1 MAKDGKI
8 QSRSVAVYGPPSSIR
23 PELAGIS
30 LAVEECPVEEN
41 LNILTDS
48 LSALQLL
55 RGMQRK
61 DFPLGLHR
69 HTARHLLVQVVRRIN
84 QRAAA
89 GSVTRLIKVRAHRA
103 EPLNEQ
109 ADLLAAEAAESDDS
123 RPVVLDLDPEAVHF
137 QPEAVHFQGRWVEWG
152 QGGGSGAARGRTVR
166 CTRHSAQRGT
176 RRG

>member
-1 MAKDGKI
+1 M
-8 QSRSVAVYGPPSSIR
+8 
-23 PELAGIS
+23 
-30 LAVEECPVEEN
+30 
-41 LNILTDS
+41 LTDS

-69 HTARHLLVQVVRRIN
+69 HTARHLHVQVVRRIN

-103 EPLNEQ
+103 EPLNER
-109 ADLLAAEAAESDDS
+109 ADTLASEAAESDDS

-137 QPEAVHFQGRWVEWG
+137 QHNGRWVE
-152 QGGGSGAARGRTVR
+152 
-166 CTRHSAQRGT
+166 
-176 RRG
+176 

>member
-1 MAKDGKI
+1 MVAKDEKN

-23 PELAGIS
+23 PEPAGIS

-55 RGMQRK
+55 RGMLRK

-69 HTARHLLVQVVRRIN
+69 HTVRHLLAQVVRRIY

-109 ADLLAAEAAESDDS
+109 ADSLATEAAESDDS
-123 RPVVLDLDPEAVHF
+123 RPIDLDLGHEAVHF
-137 QPEAVHFQGRWVEWG
+137 LHKNKWVEWD
-152 QGGGSGAARGRTVR
+152 ARVL
-166 CTRHSAQRGT
+166 
-176 RRG
+176 